1 MNRAEFLDKFLRSFE
16 SYYDIKRMDVTAPFA
31 AEAEFHT
38 HDEQYF
44 LIKSATI
51 SEAESN
57 EYVYFAS
64 TEKLD
69 KESFQ
74 ELDRA
79 AWETGLSRIR
89 PHKNH
94 RNSDITL
101 YILADHITEE
111 VFSLIPKQRHY
122 KSYCFSLQGW
132 TNYRLVAIEL
142 TSGRSAYNR
151 QGRDLKKLV
160 CNILNHS

>member
-1 MNRAEFLDKFLRSFE
+1 MTATEFLEKFLRSFE
-16 SYYDIKRMDVTAPFA
+16 AYYNIKRTDTEVPFT

-57 EYVYFAS
+57 EYVFFS
-64 TEKLD
+64 TMEKLD
-69 KESFQ
+69 TETLH
-74 ELDRA
+74 ELDKA

-101 YILADHITEE
+101 YIIAEQITEE
-111 VFSLIPKQRHY
+111 VFSILPKQRHY
-122 KSYCFSLQGW
+122 KSYYWGLQGW

-142 TSGRSAYNR
+142 TSGRSVYNR

-160 CNILNHS
+160 CNILK